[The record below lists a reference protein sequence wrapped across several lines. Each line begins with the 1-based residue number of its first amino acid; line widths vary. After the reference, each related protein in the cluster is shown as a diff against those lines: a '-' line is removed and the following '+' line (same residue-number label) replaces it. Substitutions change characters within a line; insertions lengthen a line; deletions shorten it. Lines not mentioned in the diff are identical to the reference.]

1 MIINNISRDAL
12 INKEYLKK
20 EWLDIELINRNH
32 DEEIINVKLNNDLI
46 TFMRNICLVY
56 GEDYKF

>member
-46 TFMRNICLVY
+46 TFMKNICLVY

>member
-20 EWLDIELINRNH
+20 EWLDIELINRNN

-46 TFMRNICLVY
+46 TFMKNICLVY

>member
-46 TFMRNICLVY
+46 TFMKNICLVY
-56 GEDYKF
+56 GEDYNF

>member
-20 EWLDIELINRNH
+20 EWLDIELINRNN

-46 TFMRNICLVY
+46 TFMKNICLVY
-56 GEDYKF
+56 GEDYNF

>member
-1 MIINNISRDAL
+1 MIINNIYSDAL

-46 TFMRNICLVY
+46 TFMKNICLVY
-56 GEDYKF
+56 GEDYNF